1 MSIQQHNRFPLGEYS
16 QSRMN
21 NLGLFGGNYLTGATT
36 SMTTLPSI
44 KSLINH
50 TPMNDHI
57 LPQTQSQLQMR
68 LQHPRL
74 SLRNEPM
81 LVRSQSLPIQPLRN
95 YNDLSQ
101 KLKVRLQFA
110 YYKYRTQQGDKK
122 FAELK
127 QRYTP
132 KAASSN
138 SEHHPVVSGARIH
151 RTGQR
156 KSTKRRKLVVSHGNY
171 RTPSKKHAIKPISRS
186 VDDTMA
192 DSSAHTS
199 KSYSTY
205 IDSSVSA
212 TVAASTTTTL
222 PHPHNDTTVVGT
234 LATPVR
240 NQQKIALL
248 PKQET
253 PMSVKAAK
261 SLIHLFTSSN
271 QF

>member
-1 MSIQQHNRFPLGEYS
+1 MSLQQQARFPLGDFS

-21 NLGLFGGNYLTGATT
+21 NLGLFGGNYLSGATT

-57 LPQTQSQLQMR
+57 LPQTQMNSQIR
-68 LQHPRL
+68 LQHPHL
-74 SLRNEPM
+74 SLRHEPM
-81 LVRSQSLPIQPLRN
+81 LVRSQSLPVQPLRN
-95 YNDLSQ
+95 YTDLSQ

-127 QRYTP
+127 QRYAHKTMSL
-132 KAASSN
+132 SSK

-151 RTGQR
+151 RLGQR
-156 KSTKRRKLVVSHGNY
+156 KSTTKRRKLVVSHGNY
-171 RTPSKKHAIKPISRS
+171 RTPSKKHAIQPISKS
-186 VDDTMA
+186 IDDSIA
-192 DSSAHTS
+192 DSTAQTS
-199 KSYSTY
+199 KSYSSY
-205 IDSSVSA
+205 VDSN
-212 TVAASTTTTL
+212 ASTTTAATTL
-222 PHPHNDTTVVGT
+222 PHPHNDTTVVGALT
-234 LATPVR
+234 TPVR
-240 NQQKIALL
+240 NQQKIALF